1 MWKLCLAVRSLV
13 PFPSSLGVAPKKSFI
28 TVSKLCKASHETPK
42 LCNVRLSAC
51 LLASPSCQSV
61 PRVCLY
67 FYCFHSLFPSIPRR
81 EKKSYITTSKL
92 VDHRA
97 KHWRPV
103 FSVYLLSFSCLSL
116 CFHSL
121 SLYPLCSHALFSY
134 STSTETLKYCC

>member
-67 FYCFHSLFPSIPRR
+67 FYCFHSFSFLQYPGERKKVILLLRSLWTIEQSIGGPS
-81 EKKSYITTSKL
+81 S
-92 VDHRA
+92 
-97 KHWRPV
+97 
-103 FSVYLLSFSCLSL
+103 LSISCLSPVCL
-116 CFHSL
+116 SASIRCLFTLSALMPSSL
-121 SLYPLCSHALFSY
+121 TPRPP
-134 STSTETLKYCC
+134 KP